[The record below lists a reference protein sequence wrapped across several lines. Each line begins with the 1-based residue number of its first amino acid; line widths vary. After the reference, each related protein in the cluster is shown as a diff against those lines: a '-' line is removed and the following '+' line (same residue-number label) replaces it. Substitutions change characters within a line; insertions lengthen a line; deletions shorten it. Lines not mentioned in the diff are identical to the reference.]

1 MVHVGRRGGSGRSGS
16 GSRGRRCRVSGGQ
29 LLVVM
34 VVMMVV
40 QMMVMARGRG
50 RDGAV
55 PAARRIGCCR
65 CSVIVR
71 GRHVEQRLGVAN
83 KFVNVPFA
91 WQTIKERQPSL

>member
-1 MVHVGRRGGSGRSGS
+1 VHVCRGGGSGRSGGGGCGGGS
-16 GSRGRRCRVSGGQ
+16 GVPGGQ
-29 LLVVM
+29 LLVMM
-34 VVMMVV
+34 VVMVMV

-50 RDGAV
+50 GDATV
-55 PAARRIGCCR
+55 PAGRIGY

-71 GRHVEQRLGVAN
+71 GRHVEERLGVAN